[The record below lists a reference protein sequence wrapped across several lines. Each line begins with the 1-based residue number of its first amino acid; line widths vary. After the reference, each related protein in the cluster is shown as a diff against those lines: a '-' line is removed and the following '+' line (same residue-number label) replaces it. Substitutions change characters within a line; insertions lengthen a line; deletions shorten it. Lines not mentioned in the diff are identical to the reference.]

1 MFRELVYKKSIVED
15 VLFGII
21 VLIVFVVD
29 DLGMNVVKISYK
41 FKFGNLEGFF
51 WIGFWSG
58 IIEVSK
64 FGLDY
69 ELEKNYLMGVEVW
82 DESINKSVVVEV
94 NIIIIDVNDNL
105 LVFDLMEY
113 VKEVYENVLIGMIF
127 VWVNVMDKDFG
138 VNGWLVFFIF
148 LGNDK

>member
-29 DLGMNVVKISYK
+29 DLGMNVVKIIYK
-41 FKFGNLEGFF
+41 FKFGNLENFF

-58 IIEVSK
+58 IIEVND

-138 VNGWLVFFIF
+138 V
-148 LGNDK
+148 K